1 MKLCTLSITLLS
13 ALALAGSAGAQS
25 EVLWDQSDLDPNA
38 SGIANSISPGFGGF
52 TIYGVADVIVGD
64 AGWNVDS
71 ITQYYSSWNQDWVF
85 AITEGSLHVFPKTGP
100 LPVDDPVASVTV
112 PMTAATND
120 PDVIEVTASELNL
133 DLAPGEYWIGIT
145 PAAPAGLF
153 GANLQ
158 FATLAM
164 TGDPVAVYDTAL
176 PGWNNLYG
184 AVDGAIRIEGSRP
197 TPVEET
203 SWGQI
208 KHLYR

>member
-13 ALALAGSAGAQS
+13 ALALAASAGAQS
-25 EVLWDQSDLDPNA
+25 EVLWDQSDLDPNT

-52 TIYGVADVIVGD
+52 TIYAVADIVVAD
-64 AGWNVDS
+64 AGWSVES
-71 ITQYYSSWNQDWVF
+71 ITQFYSSWNQDWLF
-85 AITEGSLHVFPKTGP
+85 AITEGSLHVFPKTGA
-100 LPVDDPVASVTV
+100 LPVDDPAASVTV
-112 PMTAATND
+112 PMTAALNN
-120 PDVIEVTASELNL
+120 PDVIEVTASGLNL

-164 TGDPVAVYDTAL
+164 MGDPVAVYDTAL
-176 PGWNNLYG
+176 PGWDNLYG
-184 AVDGAIRIEGSRP
+184 TVDGAIRIEGSRP

-208 KHLYR
+208 KDLYR